1 MQTPRILIV
10 DDETAFADITAKRLS
25 QRGFSVLTASGG
37 PEALK
42 IVEDRDDLDVILL
55 DVKMPGMDGLEVL
68 QAITGKKP
76 LLRVVLLTGHGTVE
90 SAVAGIKLGAFDYL
104 MKPAEIEILSEKL
117 NQAAAQKREL
127 EEKIM
132 DIRIHPY
139 ITQEEKDEKIRAA
152 LNRRPE

>member
-1 MQTPRILIV
+1 MHAPKILIV
-10 DDETAFADITAKRLS
+10 DDETAFAEIMAKRLS
-25 QRGFSVLTASGG
+25 QRGFSVLTAGGG

-42 IVEDRDDLDVILL
+42 IIEGRDDLDVILL

-68 QAITGKKP
+68 QAVVAMKP

-104 MKPAEIEILSEKL
+104 MKPAEIEALAAKL
-117 NQAAAQKREL
+117 NEATAQKREV
-127 EEKIM
+127 EQEIM

-139 ITQEEKDEKIRAA
+139 ITQEEKDEKIRAV